1 MTHLSNGT
9 TVTDIDATTTNA
21 VLSDQGY
28 TIHHVEDFHGHASII
43 HWDRPATITEAE
55 LPF

>member
-9 TVTDIDATTTNA
+9 TVTDIDATATNHA
-21 VLSDQGY
+21 LSAQGF
-28 TIHHVEDFHGHASII
+28 TIRHIEDFHGHTSVI
-43 HWDRPATITEAE
+43 HWDRPDAISEAE

>member
-9 TVTDIDATTTNA
+9 TVTDIDAIDTNTA
-21 VLSDQGY
+21 LSAQGF
-28 TIHHVEDFHGHASII
+28 TIRHIEDFPGHTSCI
-43 HWDRPATITEAE
+43 HWDRPDAISEAE